1 MWLLVFVILCVSR
14 RKNKLCIEEYLCR
27 GARDA
32 ELEQHGVPTL
42 FIPHTQWGVERL
54 AKVEGGA
61 KVLAENGEG
70 EGMRLGI
77 RVAVKLFGSEGHLRA
92 EDDVCRVGD
101 IVDE

>member
-1 MWLLVFVILCVSR
+1 MFVILGVSR
-14 RKNKLCIEEYLCR
+14 RKNKLCIEEYLRR

-42 FIPHTQWGVERL
+42 FIPHAQWGVERL

-61 KVLAENGEG
+61 KVFAENGER

-92 EDDVCRVGD
+92 KDDVCRVGD